1 VGNYRAS
8 VLRAREDRDTAIE
21 QAREQARRLIAEAG
35 AVRDREIRELRAENP
50 RPAVEAIGA
59 AVGCSRSQIYELLQP
74 ARRAAYNERRRRYWQ
89 EQRHLKAA
97 AS

>member
-8 VLRAREDRDTAIE
+8 VLAARQQRDQSIE
-21 QAREQARRLIAEAG
+21 QAREQARRLIEEAG
-35 AVRDREIRELRAENP
+35 AVRDREIRELRSENP

-74 ARRAAYNERRRRYWQ
+74 ARRAAYNERRRQYWQ

>member
-21 QAREQARRLIAEAG
+21 QARAEARKRIAEAG
-35 AVRDREIRELRAENP
+35 AVRDREIRELRSENP

-74 ARRAAYNERRRRYWQ
+74 ARRAAYNQRRRQYWQERRR
-89 EQRHLKAA
+89 LKAA
-97 AS
+97 A